1 MSYWLIKTLLL
12 IGLLVV
18 AYFMLRPV
26 RSAGHLAMRRLGV
39 MLIVAVA
46 VFAVVFPEIVNTV
59 AQAIGVYSGVNL
71 LVYILILA
79 VFTQMATSYR
89 RDVSNER
96 KLTLLARAIAL
107 EGAPKP
113 DLASSTSQDLSVDDQ
128 EQADPG
134 SPTEN

>member
-12 IGLLVV
+12 IGLLIV

-26 RSAGHLAMRRLGV
+26 KTAGHLALRRLGV
-39 MLIVAVA
+39 MLIVVVA
-46 VFAVVFPEIVNTV
+46 VFAVVFPEVVNAV
-59 AQAIGVYSGVNL
+59 AKAIGVYSGVNL

-107 EGAPKP
+107 ESAPKP
-113 DLASSTSQDLSVDDQ
+113 
-128 EQADPG
+128 EQTPPG
-134 SPTEN
+134 ATDVSRPGPDVPDEQ